1 MNKFKIFTLALIG
14 SATFSQAQDLDPAKK
29 AIDGEQF
36 EKAKSLLKG
45 LIASKPTNGEAPFL
59 LGKIYLNQNLAD
71 SAKIYFQKGL
81 AAKDFAQYNY
91 IGLGQMDL
99 NSNNPAAAQ
108 NNFASATKNI
118 RKKDIQEYI
127 YIGRAYMDAV
137 KPDFKKAIEVL
148 NKAKAINYQDAQVN
162 LALGDAFYGDN
173 NQNDAYSSYRSAI
186 SADPTLIRAKMQQ
199 GVLLKGA
206 KQFAQ
211 ADKEFN
217 NVIAANASYGPV
229 YRELAE
235 TYYRWANNDAP
246 HYKEYTQ
253 KALGF
258 YEKYMSLTDYSLASR
273 MRKAD
278 FLFLTRD
285 YVGLEKEAN
294 EMKKLDK
301 VNPKIL
307 RYLGYASFKNGKT
320 DDAIKSLEEFIAN
333 PEAKKIARD
342 YFILGQ
348 AKMKKVTAEDGKITD
363 QAKFDLAIADIKTA
377 VAMDPE
383 TSEDINEI
391 GSKLFSQKS
400 YAQAASVF
408 EIATANK
415 DQKNYLMDNFYLGYS
430 IYYGYDN
437 AKPNPAALTKADAAF
452 TNVIAVSPTTQDA
465 YLFKARVNNLLEKD
479 EVMAKDYQNYIDQV
493 TLKGADELTKNKAKI
508 VEGYNQIGAFYVNT
522 DKVKAKE
529 NWTKALALDP
539 TNEYATQSL
548 ASLNGTPKSP
558 IKVAPAK
565 KKS

>member
-45 LIASKPTNGEAPFL
+45 LIASKPINGEAPFL

-81 AAKDFAQYNY
+81 TAKDFAQYNY

-99 NSNNPAAAQ
+99 NNNNPAAAQ
-108 NNFASATKNI
+108 SNFASAIKNI
-118 RKKDIQEYI
+118 RKKDTQEYI

-162 LALGDAFYGDN
+162 LALGDAYYGDN
-173 NQNDAYSSYRSAI
+173 NQNDAYSSYRSAV

-320 DDAIKSLEEFIAN
+320 DEAIKTLEEFIAN
-333 PEAKKIARD
+333 PESKKIARD

-363 QAKFDLAIADIKTA
+363 QTKFDLAIADIKTA

-437 AKPNPAALTKADAAF
+437 AKPNPVALTKADAAF
-452 TNVIAVSPTTQDA
+452 SNVIAVSPTTQDA

-479 EVMAKDYQNYIDQV
+479 DVMAKEYQNYINQV
-493 TLKGADELTKNKAKI
+493 TLKGADEITKNKAKI
-508 VEGYNQIGAFYVNT
+508 VEGYNQIGAFYANT
-522 DKVKAKE
+522 DKVLAKE

-539 TNEYATQSL
+539 TNEYATQSI
-548 ASLNGTPKSP
+548 ASLNGTPKAP
-558 IKVAPAK
+558 VKTAPAK